1 VVINISGLSD
11 SPCCEKR
18 NIQQYITYLI
28 EQWSAAVWKTS
39 YEKIRGA
46 VKLIGERPLA
56 GPVCPQLMATGMTT
70 WRQVLTDRNRIIHEI
85 DTASQT
91 VFIHLVCDRQR
102 DLEILL
108 RRRLLEA
115 RA

>member
-1 VVINISGLSD
+1 MNISGLSG

-18 NIQQYITYLI
+18 NIQQYITCLI
-28 EQWSAAVWKTS
+28 EQWSAAVWKTG
-39 YEKIRGA
+39 YEKIRVA

-70 WRQVLTDRNRIIHEI
+70 WRQVLTDRNRIIYET
-85 DTASQT
+85 DTASRT
-91 VFIHLVCDRQR
+91 VFLHLVCDRQR
-102 DLEILL
+102 DLETLL